1 MATIKK
7 YTKKDGSTAYMF
19 QMYLGMDPLTGK
31 IRKTTKR
38 GFKTQ
43 KEAKAFLDKVINV

>member
-19 QMYLGMDPLTGK
+19 QMYLGMDHLTGK
-31 IRKTTKR
+31 ER
-38 GFKTQ
+38 
-43 KEAKAFLDKVINV
+43 